1 MSQHSPV
8 WRRIARGFGA
18 NMYGQ
23 VVVAIVQLAGVPILL
38 HFWGVQLYGEWLILF
53 AIPSY
58 LSITDLGFS
67 HSAGNDM
74 TQWVARGDRTKALVV
89 FQSLIALVTISAI
102 IGLLVA
108 TAVVLLLPLHSWLH
122 LQSMTPLD
130 ARLVLALLAAEV
142 LVALISNV
150 NRAGFVANS
159 DYAMYALLYSST
171 LLTQFVA
178 LWVIVA
184 MGYGPVM
191 GASAFLLVRIAA
203 MLLSSGLLL
212 RRHRWLA
219 YGFKNARV
227 SELRRLVRPSA
238 ANLAMPLA
246 QALSIQGMLLVVGA
260 ILGPLAVVVFSTLRT
275 LTRVVFGLV
284 SGVSNAVEP
293 EYATAYGADQR
304 DLLRSLYVH
313 SLRAGLW
320 LALSAAV
327 VLALSGGWI
336 LTIWTHGKVVMDS
349 TLFHWLL
356 ISPVIAA
363 LWFSALT
370 TIRAANLHLHAAL
383 LYCVSSAISVA
394 IAAVL
399 LVLTGRLANAGLA
412 LLLLDGAMTLYTL
425 GAASRIVG
433 IRVGPCLTLAIN
445 PFPLMRLAKWQ

>member
-1 MSQHSPV
+1 MRQHSPV

-38 HFWGVQLYGEWLILF
+38 HFWGVRLYGEWLILF

-67 HSAGNDM
+67 QSAANDM
-74 TQWVARGDRTKALVV
+74 TQSVARENHTQALRV
-89 FQSLIALVTISAI
+89 FQSLTALISITATIGFLLVTA
-102 IGLLVA
+102 LA
-108 TAVVLLLPLHSWLH
+108 LLLPLHRWLH
-122 LQSMTPLD
+122 LQAMSTAD
-130 ARLVLALLAAEV
+130 VRWVLCLLAVEV
-142 LVALISNV
+142 LVRLGDGLNNAGW
-150 NRAGFVANS
+150 RANG
-159 DYAMYALLYSST
+159 DYALYAFLYVT
-171 LLTQFVA
+171 TMFAQFAA
-178 LWVIVA
+178 LWVLA
-184 MGYGPVM
+184 ALGYGPVM
-191 GASAFLLVRIAA
+191 GAAAFLLVRIAA
-203 MLLSSGLLL
+203 MLLSSSLLL
-212 RRHRWLA
+212 RRHRWLV

-320 LALSAAV
+320 LAFSAAV
-327 VLALSGGWI
+327 ILLLSGRWI
-336 LTIWTHGKVVMDS
+336 FTIWTHDKVVMDPA
-349 TLFHWLL
+349 LFHWLL
-356 ISPVIAA
+356 ISPVVAA
-363 LWFSALT
+363 LWSSALT
-370 TIRAANLHLHAAL
+370 AIKAANLHLRAAL
-383 LYCVSSAISVA
+383 LYCFSSALSVGV
-394 IAAVL
+394 AALL
-399 LVLTGRLANAGLA
+399 LVYTGRLANTGLA
-412 LLLLDGAMTLYTL
+412 LLLLDGAMMLYTL

-433 IRVGPCLTLAIN
+433 IRVGPCLMSAIN
-445 PFPLMRLAKWQ
+445 PFPLIRLAKWL